1 MAKPDPKSRITKLLG
16 QLPEA
21 QQMLLLEFAEFLA
34 ERYPQQDQPASEP
47 VEIARPDSE
56 TVVSAMKRL
65 RESYPMLDPEKL
77 LHETSTLMSA
87 HLLQGKPAD
96 KIIDE
101 LERVFRQHYEAF
113 RSSTQ

>member
-1 MAKPDPKSRITKLLG
+1 MVKPDPQSRLARLFA

-21 QQMLLLEFAEFLA
+21 QQKQLLEFAEFLA
-34 ERYPQQDQPASEP
+34 ERYPLQHQPSPEP
-47 VEIARPDSE
+47 IDIARPENE

-87 HLLQGKPAD
+87 HLLQGKPAEQ
-96 KIIDE
+96 IIDE

-113 RSSTQ
+113 RSRT

>member
-1 MAKPDPKSRITKLLG
+1 MAKPDLKSRIARLLER
-16 QLPEA
+16 LPEA
-21 QQMLLLEFAEFLA
+21 QQVQLLEFAEFLA
-34 ERYPQQDQPASEP
+34 ERHPLPEPAAYEP
-47 VEIARPDSE
+47 LDIARPESE

-65 RESYPMLDPEKL
+65 RASYPMLDAEKL

-101 LERVFRQHYEAF
+101 LERVFQRHYEAF
-113 RSSTQ
+113 RSRSQ